1 MKNNLVFLKQFAGLF
16 GFCCYSFLYPLPSYT
31 FSLSRSM
38 ECKENYSYSIFG
50 RELVNKKDNF
60 KKFPTKFLENLKGS
74 LETFKVSY
82 DLNEGIGTINGFYFK
97 VMGGNLENIQTIN
110 SSTSLDTQE
119 IETKSEE
126 FNSSKT
132 LVENKNTITEK
143 ISRKN
148 YLVPI
153 TLFSSIEDF
162 VEIVSEEGDSFLTED
177 SSMSEEKKFF
187 TIENHYKSSP
197 EFTFIKVLKKDNQV
211 FTIDS
216 NDKET
221 NTNKTKKTIEVST
234 GKCKLLK

>member
-1 MKNNLVFLKQFAGLF
+1 MKNNLAFLKQFAGLF
-16 GFCCYSFLYPLPSYT
+16 GVCCYSFLYPLSSYT

-50 RELVNKKDNF
+50 REFVNKKDNF
-60 KKFPTKFLENLKGS
+60 KKFPTKFLENSIGS

-82 DLNEGIGTINGFYFK
+82 DLNKGIGNINGSHFK
-97 VMGGNLENIQTIN
+97 VMGGNLENIQTIK
-110 SSTSLDTQE
+110 SSTSLVTKE
-119 IETKSEE
+119 IETKPKGS
-126 FNSSKT
+126 NSSKT
-132 LVENKNTITEK
+132 LVDNKDTITEK

-153 TLFSSIEDF
+153 TLFSSIQDL
-162 VEIVSEEGDSFLTED
+162 VEIASEEGDSLTED
-177 SSMSEEKKFF
+177 ISISEEKKFF